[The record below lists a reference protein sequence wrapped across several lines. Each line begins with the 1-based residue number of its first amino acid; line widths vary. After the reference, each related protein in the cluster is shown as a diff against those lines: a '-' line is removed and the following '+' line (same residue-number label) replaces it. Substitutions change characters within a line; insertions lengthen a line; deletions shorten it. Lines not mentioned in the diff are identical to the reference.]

1 MLREVAGERFA
12 ATELNY
18 GFRTVI
24 VTEDRRQAAEQYAR
38 ARGVGVTPEQVLVD
52 PYLLIGPVE
61 HMVETLQRRREQ
73 LGISYLQVFF
83 QDIDVFAPVVA
94 RLAGT

>member
-1 MLREVAGERFA
+1 VP
-12 ATELNY
+12 
-18 GFRTVI
+18 
-24 VTEDRRQAAEQYAR
+24 AEGILA
-38 ARGVGVTPEQVLVD
+38 D

-61 HMVETLQRRREQ
+61 HIVETLQQRREQ
-73 LGISYLQVFF
+73 LGFSYLQVFF